1 MTNPY
6 LSLEP
11 RELAGVWGMRAA
23 ELLPADE
30 DSDATEGANRD
41 TALML
46 LAGAMNVADREIQVS
61 YGHCILDA
69 DRRLHQR
76 RIRFEVLKRAAF
88 LAIPEHPELW
98 LLDAHSKGLTDIQ
111 HALDSDEGLCAV
123 LRHLQEIA
131 RIGGRWHGVA
141 PSVPPPTH

>member
-1 MTNPY
+1 MCAEHSRSAPTPRAPCPQTAALLRSRHMQHTCISGGPSMTNPY

-76 RIRFEVLKRAAF
+76 RIRFEVLKRA
-88 LAIPEHPELW
+88 
-98 LLDAHSKGLTDIQ
+98 
-111 HALDSDEGLCAV
+111 
-123 LRHLQEIA
+123 
-131 RIGGRWHGVA
+131 
-141 PSVPPPTH
+141 